1 MLKLLLQFG
10 VNPEDYD
17 ALAEQILEGVATS
30 RKRMRRA
37 GHSGRKS
44 SGYTASSSRNS
55 IIVPRQ
61 GLLYRWTEHSTDLFF
76 LNFNWGRKKDTPNYT
91 LFWTMISYNN
101 SHQDLSNEGPNFILS

>member
-1 MLKLLLQFG
+1 MLWLIKKSAYVIYEWPLSALLKLLLQFG

-55 IIVPRQ
+55 IIVPR
-61 GLLYRWTEHSTDLFF
+61 LV
-76 LNFNWGRKKDTPNYT
+76 
-91 LFWTMISYNN
+91 
-101 SHQDLSNEGPNFILS
+101 